1 MIWLIP
7 VFALIV
13 GVMLGS
19 ILTVEIPLGM
29 AKYLSIAVLAAL
41 DSILGGVRGIYED
54 NFNGVVLL
62 SGFVTN
68 ALLAAIL
75 AFLGD
80 QLNVDLY
87 MAAVFVFGIR
97 IFNNLSTIRH
107 YIVSAFL
114 KKHNAHATQN
124 SEQYEAQHM
133 QRTNTIQNA
142 INSTFENDMKL

>member
-7 VFALIV
+7 VFALAV

-19 ILTVEIPLGM
+19 ILTFEIPLGM

-41 DSILGGVRGIYED
+41 DSVLGGVRGIYED

-62 SGFVTN
+62 SGFITN
-68 ALLAAIL
+68 ALLAAVL

-80 QLNVDLY
+80 QLSVDLY

-107 YIVSAFL
+107 YIVSDFL
-114 KKHNAHATQN
+114 KRHNTHATQN
-124 SEQYEAQHM
+124 KEQSGEQQI

-142 INSTFENDMKL
+142 INDTFENDIRL

>member
-7 VFALIV
+7 IFALVI
-13 GVMLGS
+13 GIMLGS
-19 ILTVEIPLGM
+19 ILSFEIPLWM

-41 DSILGGVRGIYED
+41 DSVLGGIRGIYED

-62 SGFVTN
+62 SGFVSN
-68 ALLAAIL
+68 AVLAALL

-80 QLNVDLY
+80 QLSVDLY

-107 YIVSAFL
+107 YIVSGFL
-114 KKHNAHATQN
+114 KRHNTHATRNENQPT
-124 SEQYEAQHM
+124 
-133 QRTNTIQNA
+133 QRTNTIQDA
-142 INSTFENDMKL
+142 INNTLESEAKL

>member
-7 VFALIV
+7 IFALVI
-13 GVMLGS
+13 GIMLGS
-19 ILTVEIPLGM
+19 ILSFEIPLWM

-41 DSILGGVRGIYED
+41 DSVLGGVRGIYED

-62 SGFVTN
+62 SGFVSN
-68 ALLAAIL
+68 AILAALL

-80 QLNVDLY
+80 QLSVDLY

-107 YIVSAFL
+107 YIVSGFL
-114 KKHNAHATQN
+114 KRHNTHSTRNDGQETQ
-124 SEQYEAQHM
+124 H
-133 QRTNTIQNA
+133 TNTIQDA
-142 INSTFENDMKL
+142 INDTFENDTRL